1 MSVWFITGTSRGLG
15 LEIARAALA
24 AGHQV
29 VATARNA
36 ESVRERLP
44 DADGALLTVALDVT
58 DPRSVHAAVEAAM
71 ERFGRIDVLVNNAGS
86 GLLAAVEESDDAAVR
101 ALYET
106 NVFGPLAVQ
115 RAVLPALRRQRAG
128 HVINISSIV
137 GFATAPGWGVYAST
151 KFAVEGFTETL
162 HAELAPLGIHVT
174 LVEPGFFR
182 TDFLDPASLHTGPD
196 TIDDYAST
204 AGAMRVAAASL
215 NHAQPGDP
223 AKAARAVVEMAT
235 APEPPLRLPLG
246 ADTLRAFDAK
256 LEAFRKEMDA
266 WRQVALATDHDLDG
280 DRDTPGR

>member
-1 MSVWFITGTSRGLG
+1 MSVWFITGSSRGLG
-15 LEIARAALA
+15 LEITRAALA

-29 VATARNA
+29 VATARKA
-36 ESVRERLP
+36 DTVRERFP
-44 DADGALLTVALDVT
+44 DADDTLLTVPLDVT
-58 DPRSVHAAVEAAM
+58 DPHSIQTSVDAAV
-71 ERFGRIDVLVNNAGS
+71 ERFGRIDVLVNNAGT

-115 RAVLPALRRQRAG
+115 RAVLPVLRRQRSG

-162 HAELAPLGIHVT
+162 HTELAPLGIHVT

-182 TDFLDPASLHTGPD
+182 TDFLDPTSLHTGPG
-196 TIDDYAST
+196 TIDDYAPT
-204 AGAMRVAAASL
+204 VGAMRTAAASL
-215 NHAQPGDP
+215 NHTQPGDP
-223 AKAARAVVEMAT
+223 VKAARAIVEMAA

-246 ADTLRAFDAK
+246 ADTLQAFDAK
-256 LEAFRKEMDA
+256 LSTFHKEMDS
-266 WRQVALATDHDLDG
+266 WRHVALATDH
-280 DRDTPGR
+280 